1 MDPSMMAGQGPQL
14 KSADDVIK
22 GLGLMYK
29 ECHAIDGSG
38 QACEAIKQIMQ
49 AVSEVANNIGSMGQG
64 GQPSPQH
71 QDPFMQAGQNVAD
84 QMSGASAQQGPPPG
98 GGY

>member
-1 MDPSMMAGQGPQL
+1 MDPSMMAGEAPQL
-14 KSADDVIK
+14 KSADAVIK
-22 GLGLMYK
+22 DLGLMYK

-38 QACEAIKQIMQ
+38 QACQAIQQIMQ

-64 GQPSPQH
+64 SPSPQH

-84 QMSGASAQQGPPPG
+84 QMSAASAQQGPPPG